1 MLCCGAK
8 NVVNLFAISD
18 IKSELGRGG
27 GIRAA
32 ASTKIRFCEIQ
43 RLSEGFAK
51 NHRRVNMAKKK
62 FLGTVLRTVGMLAMA
77 LAFGMTV
84 IGCASRGVR
93 TIHQDPSISWQ
104 EHALLLPSGN
114 ARGIVYVYGLYDQ
127 KSFLARTIDANEVG
141 LIPPGTQTINVVT
154 TDVGYENSR
163 PFQMTYEF
171 LPGQRYVIAVVKN
184 RRGLLAGAFS
194 AEIHTVDEYRAI
206 YGEIYPND
214 DGSGFKRWVLD
225 RFDKA
230 EAELRTNG
238 T

>member
-1 MLCCGAK
+1 LNIPWRRFDK
-8 NVVNLFAISD
+8 NQV
-18 IKSELGRGG
+18 
-27 GIRAA
+27 
-32 ASTKIRFCEIQ
+32 CEIQ
-43 RLSEGFAK
+43 MLIFKVLPKTIGG
-51 NHRRVNMAKKK
+51 NMAKKG
-62 FLGTVLRTVGMLAMA
+62 FLLGMSCMA

-84 IGCASRGVR
+84 IGCASTGVI
-93 TIHQDPSISWQ
+93 TIHQDPSIPWQ

-114 ARGIVYVYGLYDQ
+114 ARGLVEVHGLYDTNQ
-127 KSFLARTIDANEVG
+127 KDYLPRTIDTNKVG

-154 TDVGYENSR
+154 SDVGYENSR

-184 RRGLLAGAFS
+184 RRGLLSGTFS

-214 DGSGFKRWVLD
+214 DGSRFKGWVLD